1 VVRGVHLKHTRPWL
15 DVIVASSLLIAVLTI
30 HVATRP
36 LRIVHP
42 MTTAACVALLAA
54 LAAICCVWWI
64 HGQQRWSL
72 RLAGLVTGLAVIAA
86 ALLGIDTTRDSVA
99 RLILLGFTAAVS
111 GAIPELLLAFLVRK
125 YTFDGWPEMVCG
137 FTALA
142 VLLAFSIFRLHGY
155 QLARGP
161 CAGGSRFGN

>member
-1 VVRGVHLKHTRPWL
+1 LWVVRGVHLKHTRPWL

-86 ALLGIDTTRDSVA
+86 ALLGTGHRHDPGLCRTIDSTWFHRRGEWRNPRVAACVSGSQVHIRRVA
-99 RLILLGFTAAVS
+99 RNGVRIYRVGSSARVLHLSAARLP
-111 GAIPELLLAFLVRK
+111 A
-125 YTFDGWPEMVCG
+125 CG
-137 FTALA
+137 RALC
-142 VLLAFSIFRLHGY
+142 RW
-155 QLARGP
+155 
-161 CAGGSRFGN
+161 